1 MKSLLRKVDVPSAV
15 GVAGLVITA
24 LYAYWATGLEPFTG
38 LAYIAVGIPVV
49 LLAGVAVIGG
59 APEPRDNGMPRA
71 GEITLRSVL
80 PWLVL
85 LFVAAGLEG
94 LGLAL
99 GGRSTTVPTLSTV
112 IDHALAWHPVRFV
125 LFCGWLA
132 VGGGPVVRMYHRWVR
147 PHSSAGG

>member
-15 GVAGLVITA
+15 GAAGVVITA

-38 LAYIAVGIPVV
+38 LAYIAVGVPVV
-49 LLAGVAVIGG
+49 LLAGVAVIDPREDGTPRVGG
-59 APEPRDNGMPRA
+59 M
-71 GEITLRSVL
+71 TLRSVL

-132 VGGGPVVRMYHRWVR
+132 VGAGPVVRMYHRCVR
-147 PHSSAGG
+147 PRSPAGG